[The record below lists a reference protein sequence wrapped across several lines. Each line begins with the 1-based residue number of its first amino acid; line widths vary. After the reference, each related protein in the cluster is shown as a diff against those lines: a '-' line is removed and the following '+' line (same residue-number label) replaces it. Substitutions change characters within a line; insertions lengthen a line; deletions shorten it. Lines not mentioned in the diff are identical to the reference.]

1 MLDTIESA
9 IEDIKNGRM
18 VIVVDDENRENE
30 GDFVMAAE
38 CADAKAINIM
48 ASLGR
53 GLICTPMTRTY
64 AQKFQLPL
72 MVKQNDSVNN
82 TAFTVSIDHKD
93 AGTGISCED
102 RAITINALVDGKSVA
117 EDFLRPGHIFP
128 LVARDGGVLERQGHT
143 EASTDLC
150 RLAGFEPV
158 GVICEIMNED
168 GSMARLPQLRKLAS
182 KENFKLISI
191 EELKTY
197 LEKEKLEQLQ
207 SKRYE
212 IQTVRLPSKYGDFK
226 LTMFEDIIAGEHH
239 MAIHMGKVNDGDSTL
254 VRIHSECLT
263 GDVFGSLRCDCGE
276 QLDESMKEIA
286 KRGRGVLVYLRQE
299 GRGIGLPNKIRA
311 YALQEKG
318 MNTFEA
324 NEALGFAPDGR
335 DYKRAI
341 DILRQLGVDKVE
353 LMTNNPLKISELKQA
368 DFKIIN
374 RHALRSTPNE
384 FNMDYLNAK
393 KNITN
398 HFLN

>member
-38 CADAKAINIM
+38 CADARAINIM